1 RFIEN
6 IQITSSESL
15 GVEERARYY
24 DHSGATRD
32 MVQNHMLQMVS
43 LLAMEPPIK
52 LTTEEIRSEKIKVL
66 RALRPVEKDQVD
78 ENFVRGQYGE
88 GSILDEKV
96 PAYQHEA
103 EELAASNTET
113 FVAGRVMIDNYRW
126 AGVPFYIRTGKR

>member
-1 RFIEN
+1 
-6 IQITSSESL
+6 
-15 GVEERARYY
+15 
-24 DHSGATRD
+24 
-32 MVQNHMLQMVS
+32 
-43 LLAMEPPIK
+43 

-126 AGVPFYIRTGKR
+126 AGVPFYIRTGKRMTDKSTKIVVEFKEDRKSTRLNSSHVSISYAVFCLKKKKKKQR